1 MNCATHPD
9 KASVGYCKKCGK
21 FGCEECLT
29 KVIVTGT
36 PGKQTRPT
44 EALLCHDCLAKI
56 RPDTPAPQAA
66 KSRKSSGALVARN
79 RKSGKRL
86 ARPLVVAFVAFVV
99 AFALFMVITFI
110 VGISPSR
117 QLMSADEVVTEALN
131 ALATGDTDDFLSCV
145 DVETFIFRMDSTGLT
160 QRDYEQAHGK
170 QKTELEAS
178 HSALLARDL
187 LIAANLQKQFVV
199 SAQDIKESSASF
211 TIKPWIQ
218 FGSRLYKQ
226 ILLEKRKGQWRI
238 SGLASPD
245 F

>member
-9 KASVGYCKKCGK
+9 KTSVGYCKKCGK
-21 FGCEECLT
+21 FGCGECLT
-29 KVIVTGT
+29 KVMVTGT

-44 EALLCHDCLAKI
+44 EALLCHDCFAKI
-56 RPDTPAPQAA
+56 RPDVAPPQGA
-66 KSRKSSGALVARN
+66 KGRKSSGAPVSRN

-86 ARPLVVAFVAFVV
+86 SRPLVVALITFVV
-99 AFALFMVITFI
+99 GFALFMMITF
-110 VGISPSR
+110 VMGISPSR

-131 ALATGDTDDFLSCV
+131 ALTAGDTDNFLSCV

-160 QRDYEQAHGK
+160 KRDYEQAHGK
-170 QKTELEAS
+170 QKAEFETS
-178 HSALLARDL
+178 HSALLARDFL
-187 LIAANLQKQFVV
+187 VAANLRKKFEV

-226 ILLEKRKGQWRI
+226 ILLEKRKGRWRI